1 MSYSTFTDRVNK
13 PSEEDVVQLIG
24 NKFKQWTEIDSYMVN
39 MIKAKSSYKFYG
51 KNYGWALGYS
61 KNNKSIISLYPLS
74 NDFTIQMI
82 FKKEHE
88 VEIIKN
94 IDNNELLD
102 LIKNTSEIHEGKW
115 IFIKY
120 SKINSSAI
128 VKKMINIKLKSK

>member
-1 MSYSTFTDRVNK
+1 MSYSAFTDKVNK
-13 PSEEDVVQLIG
+13 PSEEEVIQLIG
-24 NKFKQWTEIDSYMVN
+24 SKFKQWTEIDSYMVN
-39 MIKAKSSYKFYG
+39 MIKAKSAYKFYG

-61 KNNKSIISLYPLS
+61 KNNKSIISLYPLP

-82 FKKEHE
+82 FKKKHE
-88 VEIIKN
+88 DEIMKV